1 MKDEISVKG
10 RKTLG
15 HLDLTLKAIIQN
27 SPSFSGVSLLVAGNF
42 LQLSPVN
49 QKGVFMKL
57 SNGSYR
63 SRRVTRGGGGGRG
76 GGLPCPFSKFKE
88 KYPDF
93 GKKCPN

>member
-15 HLDLTLKAIIQN
+15 HLDVTLKAIIQN
-27 SPSFSGVSLLVAGNF
+27 SSSFGGVSLLVAGNF
-42 LQLSPVN
+42 LQLSPAN

-63 SRRVTRGGGGGRG
+63 SRRVTRGGRG
-76 GGLPCPFSKFKE
+76 GGLPGPFSKVKE
-88 KYPDF
+88 KCPDF